1 MTHDEIQSW
10 YGFLDRLSKA
20 QRRKALRLETSREVK
35 GTSQGSPRLH
45 WFDNERQ
52 GERDVLSVPQ
62 VNSQVGEK
70 GVGNA

>member
-1 MTHDEIQSW
+1 MNYADEYTW
-10 YGFLDRLSKA
+10 LRFLENLQEA
-20 QRRKALRLETSREVK
+20 QRRKALRMETNGESK
-35 GTSQGSPRLH
+35 GTPKGSARLH